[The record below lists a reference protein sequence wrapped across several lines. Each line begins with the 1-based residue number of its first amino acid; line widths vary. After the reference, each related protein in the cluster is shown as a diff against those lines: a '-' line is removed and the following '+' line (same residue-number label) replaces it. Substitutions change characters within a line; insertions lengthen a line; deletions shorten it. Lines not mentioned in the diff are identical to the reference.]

1 MNTTPSPQ
9 GGLDLQEVE
18 EAVKFLREHKRKEKE
33 KEELQGEEP
42 QLTFLQKIQ
51 QSQYWDFVLYGLVLV
66 SLTLITHFI
75 YLSLNFT
82 GGFLPADTLERLSRL
97 PVSGLVFVFA
107 IAFVDLKFLFFE
119 RIFFKFSKR
128 NGVNTFDYQESF
140 KNLNQWQQVLI
151 YTIRSSI
158 YLFAFI
164 LIYNS

>member
-1 MNTTPSPQ
+1 MT
-9 GGLDLQEVE
+9 DLREVQE
-18 EAVKFLREHKRKEKE
+18 ALRFYEEHKRKEKE
-33 KEELQGEEP
+33 QQELQGSEP
-42 QLTFLQKIQ
+42 QLSFWQKVR

-66 SLTLITHFI
+66 SLTLIIHFI

-97 PVSGLVFVFA
+97 PVTGLVFVFA

-128 NGVNTFDYQESF
+128 NGINTFDYQEAF
-140 KNLNQWQQVLI
+140 KNLTQWQQVLI
-151 YTIRSSI
+151 YTIRSNI